1 FKGNPKEGLP
11 VLSNTNTTMEV
22 KIITKSNNDQNTN
35 ETKNVTNET
44 KNVTNDAHNLL
55 TQAQTIMNVL
65 TQNCPWVNNREGEL
79 GGA

>member
-22 KIITKSNNDQNTN
+22 KIITKSNNDQN
-35 ETKNVTNET
+35 TNET